1 MLINGANQLVVSM
14 TNTPEAES
22 SAIAQSIELLP

>member
-1 MLINGANQLVVSM
+1 MLINGASLLAVSM
-14 TNTPEAES
+14 TITPEAES

>member
-14 TNTPEAES
+14 TNASEAES